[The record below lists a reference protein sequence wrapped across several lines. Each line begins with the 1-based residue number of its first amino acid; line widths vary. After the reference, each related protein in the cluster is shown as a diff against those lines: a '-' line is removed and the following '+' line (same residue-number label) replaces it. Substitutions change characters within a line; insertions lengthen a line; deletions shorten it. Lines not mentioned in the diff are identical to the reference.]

1 MKKQNLVLCK
11 GDIPNPLLHQ
21 ILDDGLVG
29 VDTETSGLDWR
40 TNSIGLVQLYTS
52 KTGAVLLRVTDQTPQ
67 NFQVLLG
74 TASIR
79 KIFHFAAFDL
89 KFIYNTWGFT
99 VANVACTKIASKLLN
114 PSGSHKL
121 VNLVS
126 DYLGVQLKKD
136 QGISNWFAE
145 SLTKEQINYAVGDVQ
160 YLIPLINYLETELT
174 AKGLMEL
181 ALKVYECIMTQV
193 ELEVNGY
200 NSSIFDY

>member
-1 MKKQNLVLCK
+1 MKKQNFVLCK
-11 GDIPNPLLHQ
+11 GDIPNSLLHQ
-21 ILDDGLVG
+21 ILDNGLVG

-52 KTGAVLLRVTDQTPQ
+52 KTRAVLLKVTDQTPQ

-89 KFIYNTWGFT
+89 KFIYNKWGFT
-99 VANVACTKIASKLLN
+99 ASNVACTKIASKLLN

-126 DYLGVQLKKD
+126 DYLGVQLIKD

-145 SLTKEQINYAVGDVQ
+145 SLTKKQINYAVGDVQ

-174 AKGLMEL
+174 AMGLMEL
-181 ALKVYECIMTQV
+181 AMKVYQCIMTQV
-193 ELEVNGY
+193 ELEVSGY